1 MMTVSSTQNNKD
13 FIINNILL
21 NESEV
26 FTNDV
31 SDKLSIIKRDK
42 ITFPIITV
50 SQNSGSIITGAQ
62 NLKELIKN
70 YLIERNI
77 KATVIEVGSLGICSI
92 ETLISIQLPGKTKLL
107 YKNVKEE
114 NFKAIIDGNF
124 NNFIVEEN
132 VFCQFRN
139 KMHEPYENIPYID
152 EIAFFSNQQRII
164 LKNCGIIDANSI
176 DEYLA
181 FGGYKSFVKV
191 IKHYTH
197 EDVCNIVNQ
206 SKLRGRGGEGLYTG
220 KKWKTALDTPGDN
233 KYLICNAGESDPG
246 AFMERLLLES
256 DPHKVL
262 EGISISAYAIGS
274 RKAFIYI
281 EWEYDLAIKRLT
293 NAIQQ
298 AKEYGL
304 LGHDI
309 YKSGYSLEIIIKKG
323 AGAYVC
329 GEETALIS
337 NIEGKRGRPRPS
349 NAAINGLYGQPTV
362 VNNVE
367 TLVNIP
373 IIIEKG
379 AQWFNSIGTEES
391 KGTKVFSI
399 SGKIEFVGLVEVEMG
414 TKLRDIIYRIAGG
427 IPNNKKFKAVHIG
440 GPTGGTLSE
449 EHIDTLVDYDS
460 IMLTGASLGS
470 AGMVVLDEDNCIIDT
485 VKYFMNFLQ
494 KESCG
499 ICIPCREGTRRMYEI
514 LENISKRPKDDF
526 GHLSLQRFK
535 GIMQLENLAEVIK
548 DTSMCGLGKKAG
560 YPVLTTLKWF
570 RNEYEEHIFERNCN
584 AGVCQELRTFEINVD
599 VCIGCTICAKKCP
612 TSAIVGSIKNAHFI
626 VQDKCI
632 GCGIC
637 YNACKFNAIISK

>member
-256 DPHKVL
+256 DPH
-262 EGISISAYAIGS
+262 AIGA

-570 RNEYEEHIFERNCN
+570 QNEYEEHIFERNCN